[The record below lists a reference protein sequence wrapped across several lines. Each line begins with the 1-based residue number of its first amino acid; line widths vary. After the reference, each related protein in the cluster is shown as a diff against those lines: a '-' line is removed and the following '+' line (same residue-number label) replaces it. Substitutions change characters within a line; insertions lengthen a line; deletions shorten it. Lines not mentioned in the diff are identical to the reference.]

1 MNKLLVVIFLLIE
14 KYHND
19 CEILKKSMEGWGT
32 DEKSII
38 DLTGKRS
45 KLDRQEIAKTYKLK
59 YNKDLLKDFE
69 SELSGTFQKIIIGL
83 YMSSIDYDTS
93 ELHTALNNSNTNTI
107 LEILSNSDSS
117 TLNKINTNYNLLY
130 GNMANDI
137 NEKTSGV
144 LNEIIN
150 TLLDKKNYSNENNYP
165 DKLEKDLDI
174 LESILNNENEVN
186 KNFIEIFCKRS
197 SSELEKLS
205 TEYKNKFNFSL
216 RKIIEK
222 NLKNEKYYFLCLF
235 DSKLNIINY
244 YANVIR
250 TSLKGDSTS
259 EQNLIRIVISREE
272 RDLKEIIAEY
282 GRLYK
287 KNLFD
292 EINDEV
298 SGDFKKT
305 LLAIIGNN

>member
-93 ELHTALNNSNTNTI
+93 ELHAALNNSNTNTI

-130 GNMANDI
+130 GNMTNDI
-137 NEKTSGV
+137 NERTSGV

-150 TLLDKKNYSNENNYP
+150 TLLEKKNYSNENNYP

-222 NLKNEKYYFLCLF
+222 NLKNEKFYFLCLF

-244 YANVIR
+244 YANGIR

-272 RDLKEIIAEY
+272 KDLKEIIAEY